1 MSTRIDKISE
11 EVMRALAESI
21 RKVKDP
27 RVSGLVSIT
36 RCDVTGDLHYCKVY
50 VSVLG
55 TPEEQKD
62 TLKGLKSAAGFLRRE
77 VSSKVLLRHM
87 PELIFTLDESIV
99 RGAHINDILSH
110 LPDVQGETERD
121 ADAENADD

>member
-36 RCDVTGDLHYCKVY
+36 RCDVTGDLQVY

-110 LPDVQGETERD
+110 LPEVQGETESD